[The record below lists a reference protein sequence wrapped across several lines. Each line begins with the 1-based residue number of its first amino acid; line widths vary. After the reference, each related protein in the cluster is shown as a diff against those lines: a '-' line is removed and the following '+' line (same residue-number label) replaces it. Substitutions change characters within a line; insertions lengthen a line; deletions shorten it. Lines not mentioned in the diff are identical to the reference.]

1 MILIVC
7 DHHPIIN
14 IYIYLLYIYIY
25 QCFIAGIIV
34 LRWSLTV
41 SYSNLGKYFYGSSWP
56 WKKGKSSLYPI
67 LGNSHIYIY
76 VYTQHGQVTCVLSC
90 SPWSFH
96 HDEWEATNN
105 GCVYTIYICMNIYI
119 YIIIIISLV
128 LSLLKYIYIH
138 IYIYIMIYI

>member
-76 VYTQHGQVTCVLSC
+76 TQHGQVTCVLSC

-119 YIIIIISLV
+119 YYHYYIISIIIIKIYIYT
-128 LSLLKYIYIH
+128 YIYIF
-138 IYIYIMIYI
+138 IL